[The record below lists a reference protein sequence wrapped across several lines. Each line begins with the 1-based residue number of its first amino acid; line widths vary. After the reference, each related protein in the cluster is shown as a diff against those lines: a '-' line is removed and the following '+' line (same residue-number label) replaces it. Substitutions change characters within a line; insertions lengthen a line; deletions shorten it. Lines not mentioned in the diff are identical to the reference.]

1 MDLLTNIEDYVNEVY
16 NKQLRICVNHSDNN
30 SVKFCDVCKEWL
42 CDKCIENHQSIKCK
56 EFLPTFPWIKYN
68 KRTLHQKRIFYC
80 VNCNGYLEH
89 SEITH
94 KDHDVINLNDYQKT
108 INKNKIYQLIQK
120 AETYIKIDCPFIILS
135 LLIIVNCYL
144 LQEDLYLSLILI
156 YTVSELSKDYIQ
168 MKYLKIF
175 GLKQIII
182 VFYLLVVMF

>member
-1 MDLLTNIEDYVNEVY
+1 MVTVNEY
-16 NKQLRICVNHSDNN
+16 
-30 SVKFCDVCKEWL
+30 E
-42 CDKCIENHQSIKCK
+42 
-56 EFLPTFPWIKYN
+56 
-68 KRTLHQKRIFYC
+68 
-80 VNCNGYLEH
+80 
-89 SEITH
+89 
-94 KDHDVINLNDYQKT
+94 KT

-120 AETYIKIDCPFIILS
+120 TETYIKIDCPLIILS

>member
-42 CDKCIENHQSIKCK
+42 CDKCIENHHSIKCK
-56 EFLPTFPWIKYN
+56 EFFPTFPWIKYN
-68 KRTLHQKRIFYC
+68 KRTLLHQKRIFYC

-108 INKNKIYQLIQK
+108 INKNY
-120 AETYIKIDCPFIILS
+120 
-135 LLIIVNCYL
+135 
-144 LQEDLYLSLILI
+144 
-156 YTVSELSKDYIQ
+156 
-168 MKYLKIF
+168 
-175 GLKQIII
+175 
-182 VFYLLVVMF
+182 